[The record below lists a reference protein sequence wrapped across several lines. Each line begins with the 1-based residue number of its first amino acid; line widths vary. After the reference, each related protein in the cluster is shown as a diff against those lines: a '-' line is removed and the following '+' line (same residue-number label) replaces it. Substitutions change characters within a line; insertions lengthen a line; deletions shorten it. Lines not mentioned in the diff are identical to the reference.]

1 MSEML
6 YSRQAV
12 RECLRA
18 RRRKIHRLLIREGVE
33 DAPILREIR
42 TLAEAQRIRISVGAA
57 RQALPP
63 EAQGVALEVG
73 EYPYADLDD
82 CFALAQARGERPFLL
97 ILDSVQDPHN
107 MGNLVRTAE
116 AAGVHG
122 VVIGARRSASVT
134 PAVVNASAGATEHM
148 LIAQVVNLARAVE
161 AIKARDV
168 WVVALH
174 GEAQQ
179 TLYELDLRGGL
190 AFVIGSEGE
199 GVSRLLRE
207 KADVV
212 ARLPMR
218 GRVGSLNAA
227 AAGAAALYEA
237 VRQQSQ
243 AMLKSAR

>member
-82 CFALAQARGERPFLL
+82 CFALAQARGERPFC
-97 ILDSVQDPHN
+97 
-107 MGNLVRTAE
+107 
-116 AAGVHG
+116 
-122 VVIGARRSASVT
+122 
-134 PAVVNASAGATEHM
+134 
-148 LIAQVVNLARAVE
+148 
-161 AIKARDV
+161 
-168 WVVALH
+168 
-174 GEAQQ
+174 
-179 TLYELDLRGGL
+179 
-190 AFVIGSEGE
+190 
-199 GVSRLLRE
+199 
-207 KADVV
+207 
-212 ARLPMR
+212 
-218 GRVGSLNAA
+218 
-227 AAGAAALYEA
+227 
-237 VRQQSQ
+237 
-243 AMLKSAR
+243 